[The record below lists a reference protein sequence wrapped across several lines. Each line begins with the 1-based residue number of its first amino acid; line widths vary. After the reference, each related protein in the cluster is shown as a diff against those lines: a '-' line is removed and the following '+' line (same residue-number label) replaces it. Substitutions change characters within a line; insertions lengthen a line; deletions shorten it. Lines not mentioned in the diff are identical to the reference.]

1 MHNRYKEL
9 LKEVSKEHSETKDE
23 SLNDRVLII
32 DGLNQFIRVFGAV
45 PALNDDGEHCG
56 GVTGFLLSTAATIRN
71 LKPTRVVIV
80 FDGKGGSN
88 RRKSMYKG
96 YKEGRTGLT
105 KINRLAGYEDLED
118 QQESMRNQ
126 FTRLIEYLQVLPIS
140 LTYIDYVE
148 ADDIIA
154 YLANHY
160 FKKEVTI
167 ISSDKDFLQLVN
179 PRIKVWAPTKK
190 KMYDEALVKEE
201 YGVKPQNLVFYR
213 VIEGDKSDNIEGVR
227 GIGPKTILNKMTF
240 LNEEVLDLD
249 TFIDKIKTE
258 CDDKLSQKLT
268 ENVTTIEM
276 NYRLMQLKDPEIS
289 SSITSQ
295 VRNIMS
301 DLQPEL
307 DMVEFKKMFMYDK
320 LYTAF
325 ANVDSWLRN
334 SFISLDN
341 NLKNHFKDF
350 DFNDK

>member
-1 MHNRYKEL
+1 MNNKYAEL
-9 LKEVSKEHSETKDE
+9 LKEVSQEHNVKKDE

-56 GVTGFLLSTAATIRN
+56 GVTGFLLSTAATIRR

-118 QQESMRNQ
+118 QQESMRKQ

-190 KMYDEALVKEE
+190 KMYDEALVMED

-213 VIEGDKSDNIEGVR
+213 CLEGDKSDNIEGVR
-227 GIGPKTILNKMTF
+227 GVGPKTILNKMSF
-240 LNEEVLDLD
+240 LNEDELTLDG
-249 TFIDKIKTE
+249 FMEKVNSE
-258 CDDKLSQKLT
+258 CDEKLSQKLT

-276 NYRLMQLKDPEIS
+276 NYQLMQLKDPEIS
-289 SSITSQ
+289 SSIKS
-295 VRNIMS
+295 NIREIMDS
-301 DLQPEL
+301 HESNFDI
-307 DMVEFKKMFMYDK
+307 VEFKKMFMYDK

-325 ANVDSWLRN
+325 SNVDSWLRN
-334 SFISLDN
+334 SFLSLDGFLRN
-341 NLKNHFKDF
+341 AK
-350 DFNDK
+350 